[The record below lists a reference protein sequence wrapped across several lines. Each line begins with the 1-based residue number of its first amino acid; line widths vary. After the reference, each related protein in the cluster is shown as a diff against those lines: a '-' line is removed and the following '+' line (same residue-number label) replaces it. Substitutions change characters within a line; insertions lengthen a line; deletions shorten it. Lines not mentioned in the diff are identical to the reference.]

1 MKTLREMLFNA
12 IWRCGFAPHEDPAV
26 VEKMKSEWPDD
37 AARVEKLGDAA
48 LSALRQWMEDEG
60 LAIVPKKATGAM
72 FSAALQRDD
81 HGDLYHGIYTAM
93 IAAAP
98 DALET
103 KP

>member
-1 MKTLREMLFNA
+1 VKTLREALIA
-12 IWRCGFAPHEDPAV
+12 SY
-26 VEKMKSEWPDD
+26 EKRDGHSLKHTHPEH
-37 AARVEKLGDAA
+37 ADAA
-48 LSALRQWMEDEG
+48 LSALRQWLADKG
-60 LAIVPKKATGAM
+60 LVVVPREATGAM

-93 IAAAP
+93 ISAAP

>member
-1 MKTLREMLFNA
+1 VKTLRETILKNSWQEDMV
-12 IWRCGFAPHEDPAV
+12 GPHLV
-26 VEKMKSEWPDD
+26 RVDD
-37 AARVEKLGDAA
+37 A
-48 LSALRQWMEDEG
+48 LSALRQWIEDEG

-98 DALET
+98 DAL
-103 KP
+103 KAPDPAP

>member
-60 LAIVPKKATGAM
+60 LAIVPREADQDMTGAVLKPG
-72 FSAALQRDD
+72 ALRWEVMKT
-81 HGDLYHGIYTAM
+81 YAAM